1 VYVVSLRQDSILL
14 THFQFETAPGLPALA
29 VAPINLYLDI
39 FWNGMSL
46 VETINPLVTGVVANS
61 PLNYAAFS
69 TLDVATVQQGQP
81 AMTVNYADST
91 VDHFDLKS
99 FYYGCAL
106 GSEASVAG
114 VPLPCMITVRGYS
127 DYNGEDLVA
136 TQNFDYKVGFLQLQ
150 TQMQKAVLS
159 SGFKGVKKVEFD
171 VSDELITAGLID
183 TVFYTV
189 YSTERI
195 GN

>member
-1 VYVVSLRQDSILL
+1 
-14 THFQFETAPGLPALA
+14 
-29 VAPINLYLDI
+29 
-39 FWNGMSL
+39 MSL

-114 VPLPCMITVRGYS
+114 VPLPCTITVRGYS

-150 TQMQKAVLS
+150 TQMQKAVLG

>member
-1 VYVVSLRQDSILL
+1 M
-14 THFQFETAPGLPALA
+14 THLQFETAPGLPALA

-46 VETINPLVTGVVANS
+46 VETINPLVAGVMPNS
-61 PLNYAAFS
+61 PLNFAAFS
-69 TLDVATVQQGQP
+69 ALDVATVQQGQA

-106 GSEASVAG
+106 ASQASVAG
-114 VPLPCMITVRGYS
+114 VPLSCTIMVRGYS
-127 DYNGEDLVA
+127 DDNGENLVA

-150 TQMQKAVLS
+150 SQMQKAVLGN
-159 SGFKGVKKVEFD
+159 GFKGVKKVEFD
-171 VSDELITAGLID
+171 VSDELTTAGLID
-183 TVFYTV
+183 TVSYTV
-189 YSTERI
+189 YSTEKI